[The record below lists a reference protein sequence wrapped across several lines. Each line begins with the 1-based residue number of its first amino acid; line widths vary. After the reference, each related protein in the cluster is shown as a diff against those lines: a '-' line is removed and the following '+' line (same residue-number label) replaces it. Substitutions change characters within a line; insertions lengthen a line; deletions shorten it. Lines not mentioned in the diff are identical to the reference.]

1 MGQENERIRSLY
13 HELTGLGE
21 EASSRIALRPGD
33 PLDAIEDR
41 PDAAPSEDVP
51 KVAVKKS
58 STSGALPIT
67 RKPLPIANPLRACIS
82 ALRIIDKRRPLFF
95 GLGAVFV
102 GSLSIASMLQYD
114 TRTPSNLALLQ
125 LLFLG
130 LVAYVVGGWI
140 RVARSGGG
148 QRFKPGLTFGHITI
162 AIVVGASVYVF
173 APIIHGG
180 RFETVI
186 AIAARLT
193 QLWPYFGP
201 YGWSLIKSTPPGA
214 IFLEPFTQAA
224 ALLPT
229 LLFMPL
235 ITGEYQ
241 SMRAQW
247 MVFLFQIPFVVVSI
261 LVATV
266 PIALLNL
273 GLADWAQRELAAGHQ
288 LLIAFILSAICYA
301 HLVAIATII
310 GDCYRRVFNPGS

>member
-130 LVAYVVGGWI
+130 MVAYVIGGW
-140 RVARSGGG
+140 VFVPRSGD
-148 QRFKPGLTFGHITI
+148 
-162 AIVVGASVYVF
+162 
-173 APIIHGG
+173 
-180 RFETVI
+180 
-186 AIAARLT
+186 
-193 QLWPYFGP
+193 GP
-201 YGWSLIKSTPPGA
+201 PVQPGA
-214 IFLEPFTQAA
+214 ALRVLTNSPLVPASGYFL
-224 ALLPT
+224 
-229 LLFMPL
+229 
-235 ITGEYQ
+235 
-241 SMRAQW
+241 S
-247 MVFLFQIPFVVVSI
+247 
-261 LVATV
+261 
-266 PIALLNL
+266 
-273 GLADWAQRELAAGHQ
+273 
-288 LLIAFILSAICYA
+288 
-301 HLVAIATII
+301 
-310 GDCYRRVFNPGS
+310 